1 MDSPSSPPRD
11 SQGSVTLLSYN
22 IHKGIGGRDR
32 RYRLER
38 TVNVIQD
45 AAPDVVCLQE
55 VDRNVRRSHFDDQ
68 PHLLSELLDL
78 PHTMYQ
84 LNVHLKH
91 GGYGNL
97 LLSRWP
103 IVEHH
108 QLSLRYSWKKNRGV
122 QLAVIQS
129 PHGKFVVAHT
139 HLGLAEKERHWQVKH
154 LLEHHLLRPL
164 RHLPTMLVGDTN
176 DWRNTLCNGC
186 LKTHGFALATHPL
199 SKFRSFPA
207 WMPLGS
213 LDKFF
218 HNPALVVHD
227 AHLIRSKLAKDASD
241 HLPLC
246 LKFGLQNGH
255 S

>member
-1 MDSPSSPPRD
+1 MDNHAPAAHKA
-11 SQGSVTLLSYN
+11 SQHLTLLSYN

-38 TVNVIQD
+38 IVNVIQD
-45 AAPDVVCLQE
+45 AAPDIVCLQE
-55 VDRNVRRSHFDDQ
+55 VDRNVRRSRFDDQ
-68 PHLLSELLDL
+68 PHLLSELLGL
-78 PHTMYQ
+78 PHAMFQ

-103 IVEHH
+103 ISEQH
-108 QLSLRYSWKKNRGV
+108 QLSLRYSWKKPRGA

-129 PHGKFVVAHT
+129 PRGRVVVAHT
-139 HLGLAEKERHWQVKH
+139 HLGLAEKERHWQVEH
-154 LLEHHLLRPL
+154 LLGHHLIRPL
-164 RHLPTMLVGDTN
+164 RHLPTLLVGDTN

-186 LKTHGFALATHPL
+186 LKTHGFSHATHPL
-199 SKFRSFPA
+199 SRFRSFPA

-213 LDKFF
+213 LDKVF
-218 HNPALVVHD
+218 HNPGLVVHD
-227 AHLIRSKLAKDASD
+227 AHVIRTKMAKAASD
-241 HLPLC
+241 HLPL
-246 LKFGLQNGH
+246 LLHFDLQKSH